1 MKLKRR
7 IEQYTSEYTLFIVVF
22 YIWSFISSQSVR
34 RMCDDLQF
42 SNLDLGIRFRKYS
55 ASDFHILSTWLFGYC
70 GVILKYVDNLSPRRQ
85 SESESG
91 GIYRKCG
98 EYQINPHQIQ
108 KHKMVRINRKKRN
121 SVYSRLIGV
130 FKKSQI
136 KSAKLDLHQTN
147 CKEMQKFYF
156 SSLHIFY

>member
-55 ASDFHILSTWLFGYC
+55 ASDFHILST
-70 GVILKYVDNLSPRRQ
+70 
-85 SESESG
+85 
-91 GIYRKCG
+91 
-98 EYQINPHQIQ
+98 
-108 KHKMVRINRKKRN
+108 
-121 SVYSRLIGV
+121 
-130 FKKSQI
+130 
-136 KSAKLDLHQTN
+136 
-147 CKEMQKFYF
+147 
-156 SSLHIFY
+156 